1 MTRYLSA
8 GVSIVADLVMIPLRR
23 LWCWVVGHEEYEL
36 FEVLRTFRWCKR
48 CGEDLP

>member
-8 GVSIVADLVMIPLRR
+8 GVSIVADLVLIVLNR
-23 LWCWVVGHEEYEL
+23 LWCAVAGHQV
-36 FEVLRTFRWCKR
+36 FVAREVSATFQWCKR